1 MQTAQV
7 QAVHTEELVGMAQ
20 QELLQHHASI
30 LYLNL
35 IFQKDQQYLKVH
47 QVVEVTQLQVDLEVE
62 LFGCLQLEILL

>member
-7 QAVHTEELVGMAQ
+7 QVVHTEELEGMAQ
-20 QELLQHHASI
+20 QELLQHLASI
-30 LYLNL
+30 LYRIL

-47 QVVEVTQLQVDLEVE
+47 QVEEGTQLQVDLEVE

>member
-7 QAVHTEELVGMAQ
+7 QVVHTEELEGMAQ
-20 QELLQHHASI
+20 QELLQHLASI
-30 LYLNL
+30 LYRIL

-47 QVVEVTQLQVDLEVE
+47 QVEEGTQPQVDLEVE

>member
-7 QAVHTEELVGMAQ
+7 RVVHTEELEGMAQ
-20 QELLQHHASI
+20 QELLQHLASI
-30 LYLNL
+30 LYRNL

-47 QVVEVTQLQVDLEVE
+47 QVEEGTQPQVDLEVE